1 MRCRRFAA
9 KSVEQ
14 AAITGRD
21 ARPSPRC
28 LAVPLP
34 GAGCKNAGYR
44 LREGGNVQV
53 QGYFDLRFEAVRD
66 AFGSLF
72 EGTQQRGAA
81 LCVQIGGETV
91 VDLWAGVADN
101 QGEQVWHSDTLVN
114 LFSCTKTFT
123 AVAALQ
129 LVWEGKLELD
139 EPVARVWPE
148 FAANGKA
155 AITLRQLLC
164 HRAGLPAIRRP
175 LPAEALYDWD
185 VMTAALAAEEP
196 WWTPGADQ
204 GYAAMTYGW
213 LVGELLRRVDGC
225 GPGESITRRTAAPL
239 GLDFHVGLA
248 DADADRVA
256 YLTRI
261 KNDFGDASAQRL
273 FKTLMSQPDSIS
285 TKAFNNPP
293 SIMSSGNK
301 PEWRRM
307 AQPAANG
314 HGNARSLAGFYTGL
328 LQGKLLDEALL
339 REMTRQHSAGEDR
352 TLLAATR
359 FGLGCWLDQPD
370 VSNATFGMGAQ
381 AFGHPGAGGS
391 IGFADPDRQL
401 AFGFATNTLGPYV
414 LMDPRAQALARC
426 VAECMR

>member
-1 MRCRRFAA
+1 M
-9 KSVEQ
+9 
-14 AAITGRD
+14 
-21 ARPSPRC
+21 
-28 LAVPLP
+28 P
-34 GAGCKNAGYR
+34 GAGCKNAGHR

-129 LVWEGKLELD
+129 LVGEGKLELD
-139 EPVARVWPE
+139 EPVAGVWPE

-225 GPGESITRRTAAPL
+225 GPGQSITRRTAAPL

-426 VAECMR
+426 VAGCMR

>member
-1 MRCRRFAA
+1 
-9 KSVEQ
+9 
-14 AAITGRD
+14 
-21 ARPSPRC
+21 
-28 LAVPLP
+28 
-34 GAGCKNAGYR
+34 
-44 LREGGNVQV
+44 VQV

-129 LVWEGKLELD
+129 LVGEGKLELD

-175 LPAEALYDWD
+175 LPAEALYDWG

-213 LVGELLRRVDGC
+213 LVGELLRRVDDC

-426 VAECMR
+426 VAGCMR